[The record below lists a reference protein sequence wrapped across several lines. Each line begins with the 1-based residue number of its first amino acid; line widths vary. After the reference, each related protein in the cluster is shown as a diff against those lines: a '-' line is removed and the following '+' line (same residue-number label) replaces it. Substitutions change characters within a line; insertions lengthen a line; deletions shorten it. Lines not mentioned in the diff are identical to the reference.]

1 MKGVL
6 VLRLI
11 LSSTVIHKSAIVRLC
26 ARVCYLTVAARAQLT
41 AACWLNISPESR
53 IGQTTSDK
61 KKGNI
66 CVMVMVNT
74 TSNNPL
80 AQISNAL
87 PSCQLPG
94 LLLMLANVLQ
104 MMS

>member
-11 LSSTVIHKSAIVRLC
+11 LPSTVIHKSAIVRLC
-26 ARVCYLTVAARAQLT
+26 ARVCFLTVAARAQLT

-61 KKGNI
+61 EKGNI
-66 CVMVMVNT
+66 CVMVMCNVKA
-74 TSNNPL
+74 TSNNSL
-80 AQISNAL
+80 AQIIS
-87 PSCQLPG
+87 
-94 LLLMLANVLQ
+94 NVLVTNFLLVNFLVCC
-104 MMS
+104 